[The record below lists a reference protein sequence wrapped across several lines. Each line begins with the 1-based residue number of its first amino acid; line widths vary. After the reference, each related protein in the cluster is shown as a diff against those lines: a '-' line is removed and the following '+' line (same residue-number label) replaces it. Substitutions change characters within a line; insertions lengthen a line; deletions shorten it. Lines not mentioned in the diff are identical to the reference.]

1 MIGNNENRNVAIV
14 HRYFW
19 PQNYPY
25 ATMLKDVVE
34 SFVNKG
40 ASVWVYTSS
49 TGDSRESAVRI
60 SWAKAN
66 KVNIKAVLLGGERQ
80 SSIIKKAINAVY
92 FGCWLLCNLSLGKH
106 DVVIVATTPPVIVAT
121 LVRFVS
127 ILKKFKVVYHCQ
139 DIHPEGLFINQAIK
153 SKALYT
159 FLLWLDTSNIRN
171 AWRVV
176 VLSDEM
182 KKTLMRRGING
193 ENIRVINNFI
203 FHEVKPCESS
213 SKDGQLGQKKKIRF
227 VFAGSIGR
235 FQNLELLLEAMA
247 SFRNDDRLEFVFLGD
262 GPVKAK
268 LIDYAKQNDLTHV
281 FFMPHVSI
289 DKALEFLTSADVGVV
304 SVSPGVT
311 KVAYPS
317 KSMMYFSVGLPVLAV
332 VDDFSDLSMFIAQND
347 LGVSVPSKIERIE
360 EGIRLMVNKLQKND
374 FSAERIAKVAKIN
387 FGKDIILNKLSDVVV
402 KGN

>member
-1 MIGNNENRNVAIV
+1 MIGNHENRNVAIV

-40 ASVWVYTSS
+40 ASVSVYTSS
-49 TGDSRESAVRI
+49 TGDVLESADR
-60 SWAKAN
+60 SGWAKSN
-66 KVNIKAVLLGGERQ
+66 KVNIKAVLLRGERQ
-80 SSIIKKAINAVY
+80 SSIIKKAVNAVY

-106 DVVIVATTPPVIVAT
+106 DVVMVATTPPVIVAT
-121 LVRFVS
+121 LVSLISF
-127 ILKKFKVVYHCQ
+127 IKKFKVVYHCQ

-153 SKALYT
+153 SKVLYR
-159 FLLWLDTSNIRN
+159 FLLWLDTSNIKN
-171 AWRVV
+171 AWRVI

-182 KKTLMRRGING
+182 KKTLMSRGING

-203 FHEVKPCESS
+203 FHEAKPSESFVKYE
-213 SKDGQLGQKKKIRF
+213 QLGQKKKFRF

-235 FQNLELLLEAMA
+235 FQNLELLLEAIA
-247 SFRNDDRLEFVFLGD
+247 AFRNDDRLEFVFMGD
-262 GPVKAK
+262 GPVKTK
-268 LIDYAKQNDLTHV
+268 LVDYAQQNDLTHV
-281 FFMPHVSI
+281 FFMSHVSI
-289 DKALEFLTSADVGVV
+289 EKALEYLTSADVGVV

-332 VDDFSDLSMFIAQND
+332 VDDLSDLSTFIAQND
-347 LGVSVPSKIERIE
+347 LGVSVSSEIERIE
-360 EGIRLMVNKLQKND
+360 EGIQLMVNKLQKNY
-374 FSAERIAKVAKIN
+374 FSAERIAKVAKTN
-387 FGKDIILNKLSDVVV
+387 FGKDIILGKLSDVVI